1 MPNAAKLDRTDLMTL
16 ERYAEERDSFRRQV
30 IAHKALRRVALGPHV
45 TLMFEDRLTIQ
56 YQIQEMLRVER
67 IFDAAGIE
75 EELGAYNPLIP
86 DGQNLK
92 ATMLIE
98 YPDVEER
105 RVALMRM
112 PGVEHK
118 VWLQAG
124 DEERHF
130 AIANEDLDRSNDEK
144 TAAVH
149 FLRFELS
156 TDAIAALRD
165 GASLRIGIDHPELPY
180 VAELSAESR
189 AALIADFAE
198 ATAAAG

>member
-1 MPNAAKLDRTDLMTL
+1 MAAAMKLERADLMTL
-16 ERYAEERDSFRRQV
+16 ERYAEERPSFRAKV

-75 EELGAYNPLIP
+75 EELDAYNPLIP

-105 RVALMRM
+105 KAALARM

-118 VWLQAG
+118 VWLKIG
-124 DEERHF
+124 DGERVF

-149 FLRFELS
+149 FMRFEVS
-156 TDAIAALRD
+156 AAAIAELRNGAALT
-165 GASLRIGIDHPELPY
+165 LGIDHPELPHE
-180 VAELSAESR
+180 VTLSAEAA
-189 AALIADFAE
+189 AALAADFA
-198 ATAAAG
+198 

>member
-1 MPNAAKLDRTDLMTL
+1 MAAAEKLSRSDLMTL
-16 ERYAEERDSFRRQV
+16 ERYAEERPSFRQRV
-30 IAHKALRRVALGPHV
+30 IQHKALRRIALGPHV

-75 EELGAYNPLIP
+75 EELDAYNPLIP

-98 YPDVEER
+98 YPDVEQR
-105 RVALMRM
+105 KTALARM

-118 VWLQAG
+118 VWLQV
-124 DEERHF
+124 DDHEQRF

-149 FLRFELS
+149 FMRFELTS
-156 TDAIAALRD
+156 EDIAALRNQS
-165 GASLRIGIDHPELPY
+165 ALRIGIDHPELPHT
-180 VAELSAESR
+180 VELSPESR
-189 AALIADFAE
+189 AALTADF
-198 ATAAAG
+198 G